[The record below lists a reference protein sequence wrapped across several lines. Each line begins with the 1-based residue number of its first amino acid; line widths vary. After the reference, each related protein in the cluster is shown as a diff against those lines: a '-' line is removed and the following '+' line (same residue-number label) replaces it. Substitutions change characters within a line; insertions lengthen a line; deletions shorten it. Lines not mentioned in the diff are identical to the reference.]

1 MRLSCLAMWRA
12 SLLLLVGVA
21 CFGYDKPP
29 PRKRQT
35 QAPRSDTAVP
45 IPGELQKAFV
55 APASWEL
62 VKLPSGLEFRQPPG
76 FTVGVSDGAVGLCD
90 AGTLPGDRPVLA
102 LALSE
107 RWPLTVRMRRGE
119 RAAIAR
125 ANGFVLDSTEYAA
138 IDQPTAP
145 VKVRHGE
152 GWILVSAP
160 AALFG
165 AVRHPAGCQLVWAA
179 RGTAVNLDTLGFV
192 LGTVR
197 FGTPTPPVPRDSPG
211 SPATP

>member
-12 SLLLLVGVA
+12 SLLLVVCVG
-21 CFGYDKPP
+21 CFGYDNPAS
-29 PRKRQT
+29 RKRRT
-35 QAPRSDTAVP
+35 EAPRSDTAVP

-62 VKLPSGLEFRQPPG
+62 VKLPSGLEFSQPPG

-90 AGTLPGDRPVLA
+90 ASTLPGERPVLA

-107 RWPLTVRMRRGE
+107 RWPLTVRVRRGE

-125 ANGFVLDSTEYAA
+125 ANGFVLDSTEYVA

-145 VKVRHGE
+145 TKVRHGE

-160 AALFG
+160 GAFFG
-165 AVRHPAGCQLVWAA
+165 AVRHPGGCQLVWAA
-179 RGTAVNLDTLGFV
+179 RGTAVNLDTLGYV

-197 FGTPTPPVPRDSPG
+197 FGAPSLPATRDSAA
-211 SPATP
+211 SPLR